1 MGGLKMKWLRLLAL
15 AALTAVAATLVGC
28 ATPAGEIFKSK
39 SEKNLEEGIKQY
51 EDGKYPEALRNLQ
64 GALDIGLLKS
74 EQVEAHKYM
83 AFIYC
88 SSDRE
93 KQCREEFQK
102 VLEINPDFELKPA
115 EAGHPLWGPVFISVR
130 SKK

>member
-1 MGGLKMKWLRLLAL
+1 MGGLNMTWLRLLVL
-15 AALTAVAATLVGC
+15 AVLTASAAMLAGC
-28 ATPAGEIFKSK
+28 ATPAGDMFKSK

-51 EDGKYPEALRNLQ
+51 EDGKYPEALKNLQ

-88 SSDRE
+88 VSNRE
-93 KQCREEFQK
+93 KQCRDEFQI
-102 VLEINPDFELKPA
+102 VLQINPDFELKPA
-115 EAGHPLWGPVFISVR
+115 EAGHPLWGPVFKSV
-130 SKK
+130 KAGK

>member
-1 MGGLKMKWLRLLAL
+1 MKFLRLLAL
-15 AALTAVAATLVGC
+15 AALAASAVMLAGC
-28 ATPAGEIFKSK
+28 ATPAGDMFKSK

-51 EDGKYPEALRNLQ
+51 EDGKYPEALQNLQ

-88 SSDRE
+88 VSNRE
-93 KQCREEFQK
+93 KQCREEFKK

-115 EAGHPLWGPVFISVR
+115 EAGHPLWGPVFVSVK